1 MTNDLTWVQF
11 FVVIMLPL
19 VLAVTVH
26 EVAHCWMARVFG
38 DKTAEVQGRY
48 TLNPIKHID
57 LLGTIVVPSI
67 LLYATGFIFGWAK
80 PVPIDARNFKKPKKA
95 MMFVALAGPGSNLIM
110 AIGWALLGRVAVE
123 ISQIEFIAD
132 PLNLWSRVG
141 IHFNLILALINLLP
155 IPPLDGSRV
164 ISGLMSDYWAW
175 RYNQL
180 ERFGLIIMVVLLV
193 SGVINYLLNYPIYYL
208 EQWFILL
215 AGR

>member
-1 MTNDLTWVQF
+1 MMDELTLVQF
-11 FVVIMLPL
+11 FVVVLVPL

-26 EVAHCWMARVFG
+26 EVAHCWVAKLFG
-38 DKTAEVQGRY
+38 DNTAEQQGRY
-48 TLNPIKHID
+48 TLNPLKHID
-57 LLGTIVVPSI
+57 LLGTIVIPGV
-67 LLYATGFIFGWAK
+67 LLYFTGFIFGWAK

-95 MMFVALAGPGSNLIM
+95 MMLVALAGPLSNVLM
-110 AIGWALLGRVAVE
+110 AFGWALLGRFAVG
-123 ISQIEFIAD
+123 ISQIEFISD

-164 ISGLMSDYWAW
+164 ISGLMPDYWAW

-180 ERFGLIIMVVLLV
+180 ERFGLIIMIVLLV
-193 SGVINYLLNYPIYYL
+193 TGVLNILFNYPIYYL
-208 EQWFILL
+208 EQWFFGL